1 MIAGAGRKRCSLC
14 FANSAD
20 GKCIYK
26 CNDREILCKIPAL
39 HLTSVATYLALAVK
53 WSKLNPEI
61 RSKTGDATGYITR
74 CVTGGITRDINY
86 PNMSHI
92 LPLFSIG

>member
-14 FANSAD
+14 FANSATA
-20 GKCIYK
+20 KCIYK
-26 CNDREILCKIPAL
+26 CYNREILCKIPEL

-74 CVTGGITRDINY
+74 CVTEGTTRNLNY
-86 PNMSHI
+86 TNTSHI